1 MEKEKVKINSNT
13 KRCSYKITRELKGRL
28 PTDKNIV
35 FLCIGSDRS
44 TGDSFGPLVG
54 TLLEERGVSKV
65 LGTLEKPV
73 HAENIRD
80 IVNEISGKNYIIAID
95 AALGNCQNIGCF
107 IIKDGGL
114 KPGAGV
120 NKELPIVG
128 DLSIEFIVN
137 VDDHDHMKYFVLQ
150 STRLHIVYRGAKLLA
165 EAIVSFWA
173 KMDSAYNPKELIQI
187 PKRLGFYMIRRQP

>member
-73 HAENIRD
+73 HAENIED

-95 AALGNCQNIGCF
+95 AALGKRQNIGCF
-107 IIKDGGL
+107 TIKDGGL
-114 KPGAGV
+114 KPGTGV
-120 NKELPIVG
+120 NKELPTVG
-128 DLSIEFIVN
+128 DLSIGFTVN
-137 VDDHDHMKYFVLQ
+137 INGHMEYFMLQ
-150 STRLHIVYRGAKLLA
+150 STRLHIVYKGAKLLA
-165 EAIVSFWA
+165 EAIVNILTDRLCIEKCA
-173 KMDSAYNPKELIQI
+173 LTKE
-187 PKRLGFYMIRRQP
+187 